1 MLNPLNPFL
10 VAVGVATGPAGPQ
23 AVYADLSNG
32 VDGGH
37 PGAVNLTVGPGW
49 SISLVPRQHLL
60 PVPPF
65 LCGSAVPHV
74 SAAVFGPGAVLALL
88 LPEALG
94 FQSAG
99 AGQVTAY
106 L

>member
-1 MLNPLNPFL
+1 MTNPVL

-32 VDGGH
+32 VDGGYV
-37 PGAVNLTVGPGW
+37 GAVNFTVGVGW
-49 SISLVPRQHLL
+49 SISLSPRAPLL
-60 PVPPF
+60 PLPAG
-65 LCGSAVPHV
+65 LTGSAAPYV
-74 SAAVFGPGAVLALL
+74 SAAQYGPGTVLALL